1 MKALVPVLTRAGM
14 RAVFNASRDGL
25 SAKVSHLAFGDSA
38 YSPTG
43 DETALKSEKVRI
55 PIAGGSW
62 VGGFTVHMT
71 GLLDAGPSFWIKECG
86 MILSDGTLLAVWSD
100 PATPLAYKTDGVPI
114 VTAFDLTLE
123 ALPKVPSPS
132 RPGAWTCRCFLA
144 WNSPGSAR
152 PSPTI
157 STGIWRR
164 RQSLPSCGDKSPPST
179 PVCANT

>member
-123 ALPKVPSPS
+123 ALPK
-132 RPGAWTCRCFLA
+132 GAVTVQAGSVDLSLFFGVEFARIGTAITDNFNRHMAQAAELA
-144 WNSPGSAR
+144 EL
-152 PSPTI
+152 
-157 STGIWRR
+157 R
-164 RQSLPSCGDKSPPST
+164 RQIASIN
-179 PVCANT
+179 ARMR